1 MQAIQVSQFGG
12 PDVLELSE
20 IALPQPRSGEVLV
33 RVLAAGVGPWD
44 ASLRR
49 GGFSGSLPYVPGGE
63 FAGVVVGD
71 SGADAALDDGTP
83 VYGYPGLTG
92 CYAQYVT
99 CPVEQLAPIPGG
111 LSAIEAA
118 AVPIDALTAEQGL
131 TDVLKIGAG
140 DQVLITA
147 GAGGVGHFAVQ
158 IARILGASVVAT
170 SSPQHH
176 EFLHHLGAATV
187 IDHTKAD
194 WPEQVRDVTDGGA
207 ERVLACVAPSL
218 DGAARAA
225 RDGALIATPVHAEPP
240 RRRACPLATVRRGAE
255 RHPADP
261 DGPVVQRRVAVGHPA
276 GPVLLAQRP
285 RGPRGRRARP
295 HPRQARPGRRRGPR
309 RRPGGLTDRCRS
321 PPCSLVAI
329 GGEHNTSSKIFLEQ
343 KFYLCGAAFAVMFVS
358 IWPRNP
364 YTQVIASAGSGQVSW
379 GR

>member
-12 PDVLELSE
+12 PEVLELSD

-49 GGFSGSLPYVPGGE
+49 GGWSGSLPYVPGGE

-111 LSAIEAA
+111 LDAA
-118 AVPIDALTAEQGL
+118 DAGAAPIDVLTAEQGL
-131 TDVLKIGAG
+131 TEVLKIGAG
-140 DQVLITA
+140 DRVLITA
-147 GAGGVGHFAVQ
+147 GAGGIGHFAVQ

-170 SSPQHH
+170 SSPEHH

-187 IDHTKAD
+187 IDHTKPD

-207 ERVLACVAPSL
+207 ERVLACAAPSL
-218 DGAARAA
+218 EGAARAA
-225 RDGALIATPVHAEPP
+225 RDGALIATPVHAEMPGGD
-240 RRRACPLATVRRGAE
+240 RVRWQQYNGAPSGT
-255 RHPADP
+255 RLIRMAPWFN
-261 DGPVVQRRVAVGHPA
+261 DGSLSVT
-276 GPVLLAQRP
+276 L
-285 RGPRGRRARP
+285 
-295 HPRQARPGRRRGPR
+295 QARYFWHNAPEAHEVVERGHTR
-309 RRPGGLTDRCRS
+309 GKLVLIVDEDLAAGLE
-321 PPCSLVAI
+321 V
-329 GGEHNTSSKIFLEQ
+329 
-343 KFYLCGAAFAVMFVS
+343 
-358 IWPRNP
+358 
-364 YTQVIASAGSGQVSW
+364 
-379 GR
+379 